1 MRVSSQTQHSQE
13 WFFLLEEGDGHIVLV
28 SQLFESIHHRKGSDY
43 ESRANKVKILLL
55 LLHLPQIPLDS
66 INTAL
71 HTYKSPLYISYN
83 FGSTHLIAPYL
94 STHLQLYRQGAL
106 SPSHP
111 TVYDGLTLP
120 LFSITN
126 VCTQKS

>member
-1 MRVSSQTQHSQE
+1 MNLAPTKLKFSS
-13 WFFLLEEGDGHIVLV
+13 FF
-28 SQLFESIHHRKGSDY
+28 SIF
-43 ESRANKVKILLL
+43 
-55 LLHLPQIPLDS
+55 PQIPLDS